1 MLCPV
6 ALFDPPVDLSDLLQL
21 LICHGVS
28 VEKCLGARMGG
39 DPSPER
45 GQAVDRFLGMVLS
58 EHPSDE
64 GSRVTLAREGVAA
77 DPHLMAGGE
86 VRGEAE
92 AGRVALG
99 HGLSV
104 CVLVSVA
111 WGATPDQSRSLMFQ
125 MPQVPTLAWASRVSI
140 AWRRWRSL

>member
-6 ALFDPPVDLSDLLQL
+6 ALFVPTVDLGDLLEL

-28 VEKCLGARMGG
+28 VEK
-39 DPSPER
+39 STER
-45 GQAVDRFLGMVLS
+45 GQAIGCRWGEGLS

-77 DPHLMAGGE
+77 DPYTLTGGE

-92 AGRVALG
+92 GGWVAS

-111 WGATPDQSRSLMFQ
+111 WGGDPSASGSEVCLCCPLG
-125 MPQVPTLAWASRVSI
+125 VHLA
-140 AWRRWRSL
+140 